1 MELGALFLFIVVAV
15 GVAAGLHAG
24 PHTSVVSGM
33 AGFAVA
39 GGFLLFLLLG
49 AAGSIGAATASLTVA
64 ALLLTLGTV
73 VLGARSLRSTRKG
86 LFPATA
92 APIWT
97 RTGVALS
104 DLHPTG
110 TVQIGG
116 ETWSAEANSE
126 PIARGTEVFVVEVEG
141 LHLKVEADPLG
152 AQQKLEGS

>member
-1 MELGALFLFIVVAV
+1 MELGALSLFVVVVA
-15 GVAAGLHAG
+15 GVAVGLHAG
-24 PHTSVVSGM
+24 PHTSVISGI

-39 GGFLLFLLLG
+39 GAFLLFLLLG
-49 AAGSIGAATASLTVA
+49 SAGSVGAAAASLTVT
-64 ALLLTLGTV
+64 ALLVTLGTV
-73 VLGARSLRSTRKG
+73 VLGVRSLRSTRKG
-86 LFPATA
+86 LFPTAA

-141 LHLKVEADPLG
+141 LHIKVEADPLG
-152 AQQKLEGS
+152 ARQKLEGS